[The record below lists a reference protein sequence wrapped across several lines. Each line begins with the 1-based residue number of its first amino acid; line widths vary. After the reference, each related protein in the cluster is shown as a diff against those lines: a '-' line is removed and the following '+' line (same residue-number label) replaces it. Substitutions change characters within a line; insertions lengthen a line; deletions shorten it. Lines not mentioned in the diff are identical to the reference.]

1 MRLRAIALGAIQATY
16 VIAVG
21 FVSIFLLN
29 LITWLVEQTQGE
41 TFQGVLQ
48 VSSRIW
54 LNAHFVVLHLSAGN
68 IGGIKSPAY
77 DFTLVPLGFSI
88 LIGWLIFRAGRQV
101 AQEENLG
108 FSWFGA
114 ITVYLLIAI
123 ALTSASFSKKIFVE
137 DWQGTFIPTAFFAFL
152 LILGSITGEVDS
164 EGNLRARLRV
174 FFEARYEKLPWAIKP
189 LVSPALRAGTS
200 IVAGLIAISALV
212 TSILFVINWVE
223 IIRLYQSLQLSFL
236 GTITVSSG
244 QLALLPNVLIY
255 VSSWFTGAGFSLGQ
269 GSMVSPLAIEL
280 GPLPAIPMLVALPT
294 SSNSILI
301 VFILIPLLLAF
312 GATLMVKSH
321 TVDLRFNYASAT
333 SAAIGLG
340 LAIGFVAATEM
351 AVLADF
357 ASGSIG
363 PARMSDFGT
372 NPLILFVV
380 TFVEVSVASIL
391 AAFFSAR
398 PEGVDTELVS
408 SIRRVK

>member
-1 MRLRAIALGAIQATY
+1 MRIRAIGLGAIQASY

-48 VSSRIW
+48 VTSRIW

-88 LIGWLIFRAGRQV
+88 LIGWLIFRAGRQL

-108 FSWFGA
+108 VSWAGA
-114 ITVYLLIAI
+114 ITVYLVISI
-123 ALTSASFSKKIFVE
+123 ALTSASYSKKIFVE
-137 DWQGTFIPTAFFAFL
+137 DWQGTFIPTALFAAL
-152 LILGSITGEVDS
+152 MILGSITGEVDS
-164 EGNLRARLRV
+164 EGNLRARILV
-174 FFEARYEKLPWAIKP
+174 FFETRFEKLPWAIKP

-236 GTITVSSG
+236 GTVTVSSG
-244 QLALLPNVLIY
+244 QLALMPNVLIY
-255 VSSWFTGAGFSLGQ
+255 VASWFTGAGFSLGQ
-269 GSMVSPLAIEL
+269 GSMVSPLATEL
-280 GPLPAIPMLVALPT
+280 GPLPAIPMLGALPT
-294 SSNSILI
+294 TSNSVLI
-301 VFILIPLLLAF
+301 VFILVPVLLAF
-312 GATLMVKSH
+312 GATLLIKSH
-321 TVDLRFNYASAT
+321 TADLRFNYASAT

-351 AVLADF
+351 AILADF

-398 PEGVDTELVS
+398 PEGVDTELIS
-408 SIRRVK
+408 RIRRVK

>member
-1 MRLRAIALGAIQATY
+1 MRIRAIGLGAIQASY

-48 VSSRIW
+48 VTSRIW

-88 LIGWLIFRAGRQV
+88 LIGWLIFRAGRQL

-108 FSWFGA
+108 ASWFGA

-137 DWQGTFIPTAFFAFL
+137 DWQGTFIPTALFAAL
-152 LILGSITGEVDS
+152 LILGSITGDVNS
-164 EGNLRARLRV
+164 EGNLRARIRV
-174 FFEARYEKLPWAIKP
+174 FFETRFEKLPWAIKP

-236 GTITVSSG
+236 GTVTVSSG
-244 QLALLPNVLIY
+244 QLALMPNVLIY
-255 VSSWFTGAGFSLGQ
+255 VASWFTGAGFSLGQ
-269 GSMVSPLAIEL
+269 GSMVSPLATEL
-280 GPLPAIPMLVALPT
+280 GPLPAIPMLGALPT
-294 SSNSILI
+294 ASNSVLI
-301 VFILIPLLLAF
+301 VFILIPVLLAF
-312 GATLMVKSH
+312 GATLLIKSH
-321 TVDLRFNYASAT
+321 TADLRFNYASAT

-351 AVLADF
+351 AILADF

-372 NPLILFVV
+372 NPLILFAV

-408 SIRRVK
+408 RIRRVK